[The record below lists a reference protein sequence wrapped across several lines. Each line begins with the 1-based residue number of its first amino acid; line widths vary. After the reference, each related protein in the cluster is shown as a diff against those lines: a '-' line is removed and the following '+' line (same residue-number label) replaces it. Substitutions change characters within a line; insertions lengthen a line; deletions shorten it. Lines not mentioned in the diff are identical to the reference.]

1 MKVNYVVGSLDAKAS
16 KILIMVGNT
25 PNYYSKLYGSP
36 ISMKLS
42 KAEAGSPYEMYLEIT
57 GEYEAVKKMAEDIF
71 NEQDFDNMIEE
82 A

>member
-42 KAEAGSPYEMYLEIT
+42 KGEADSPYEMYLDIT
-57 GEYEAVKKMAEDIF
+57 GEYDTVKKMAEDLF
-71 NEQDFDNMIEE
+71 DEKDFDNMIDE